1 MALLAAWLA
10 FTIATPVIALSR
22 MTTLPIDVPDQPGF
36 QPGAAFL
43 LVGTDTRDG
52 LTEQEKKELSDDAWK
67 QVNAKV
73 EQTRQQLNEQIAE
86 NDQKNR
92 EYYKAE
98 SDHLQSIYDSNAK
111 QWRQEFVE
119 RITKDPSHTS

>member
-1 MALLAAWLA
+1 MEIAAIKRL
-10 FTIATPVIALSR
+10 IEQ
-22 MTTLPIDVPDQPGF
+22 DEK
-36 QPGAAFL
+36 
-43 LVGTDTRDG
+43 TREAVKKIHQEKFD
-52 LTEQEKKELSDDAWK
+52 LTQAIEQEKKELSDDAWK

-119 RITKDPSHTS
+119 RLTKDPSHTS